1 MTDDAI
7 ARLARQIDLAE
18 REQRF
23 LVNAEEIAALR
34 RRAAADLH
42 ELCAKFVAA
51 LNSKLSG
58 ASVDISPATYA
69 PEMFRNSGANL
80 IQMSSQ
86 GRAMQIVF
94 EAPAQ
99 LVSTEKFRVPYILEG
114 EMRSYN
120 QKMLERFDIRT
131 LAIFFCVEL
140 ESASCRFFDW
150 RTARTGPVNGELLV
164 SLLQPLF

>member
-1 MTDDAI
+1 
-7 ARLARQIDLAE
+7 
-18 REQRF
+18 
-23 LVNAEEIAALR
+23 
-34 RRAAADLH
+34 LH
-42 ELCAKFVAA
+42 QVCAQLVAA

-58 ASVDISPATYA
+58 ASVDISPATYS
-69 PEMFRNSGANL
+69 PEMFRDSGANL
-80 IQMSSQ
+80 FQLASQ
-86 GRAMQIVF
+86 GREMQIVF

-140 ESASCRFFDW
+140 ESASWRFFDW